1 MDDLHM
7 WKEREDY
14 RSDELREGSFSK
26 WWCQISYLFGKVW
39 NMLSEFTEDTILGS
53 VKQSIKK
60 QVKDKVR
67 KN

>member
-1 MDDLHM
+1 MTYICDK
-7 WKEREDY
+7 KERATEVMSWGKDHLVNG
-14 RSDELREGSFSK
+14 DVK
-26 WWCQISYLFGKVW
+26 YLFGKVW

>member
-1 MDDLHM
+1 
-7 WKEREDY
+7 
-14 RSDELREGSFSK
+14 
-26 WWCQISYLFGKVW
+26 
-39 NMLSEFTEDTILGS
+39 MLSEFTEDTLLGS